1 MTTFSYVITDE
12 QGIHA
17 RPAGLLAKEAQKFT
31 STITLD
37 KGDKTADM
45 KKLFAL
51 MKLSAKKDEELVITV
66 DGEDEKE
73 AASAI
78 EEFLKSNL

>member
-1 MTTFSYVITDE
+1 MTTFSYIITDE

-31 STITLD
+31 SSITLV
-37 KGDKTADM
+37 KGEKTADV

-51 MKLSAKKDEELVITV
+51 MKLSAKKGEELVITV

-78 EEFLKSNL
+78 EDFLKSNL

>member
-1 MTTFSYVITDE
+1 MQTFNYVITDE

-31 STITLD
+31 SSIKID
-37 KGDKTADM
+37 KGDKTADA

-51 MKLSAKKDEELVITV
+51 MKLSAKKGEELVITV
-66 DGEDEKE
+66 DGEDES
-73 AASAI
+73 AAMETI
-78 EEFLKSNL
+78 KTFLSENL

>member
-1 MTTFSYVITDE
+1 MITITYTITDE

-31 STITLD
+31 SAITIN
-37 KGDKTADM
+37 KGEKTADA

-51 MKLSAKKDEELVITV
+51 MKLSAKKGEELVITV
-66 DGEDEKE
+66 DGEDEIE
-73 AASAI
+73 AASTV
-78 EEFLKSNL
+78 ESFLKDNL

>member
-1 MTTFSYVITDE
+1 MTTINYTITDE

-31 STITLD
+31 SAITIN
-37 KGDKTADM
+37 KGEKTADA

-51 MKLSAKKDEELVITV
+51 MKLSVKKGEELVITV
-66 DGEDEKE
+66 DGEDEKD
-73 AASAI
+73 ATSAI
-78 EEFLKSNL
+78 ESFLKSNL